1 MVILLT
7 LGFLLT
13 LLLGWE
19 LNERLLERKRLAS
32 QCLETVGETLKW
44 VNPSR
49 THLSHDAG
57 QRRFRRLNLGLLQ
70 DGIDH
75 LKASPLDHRHV
86 IQLFLELQ
94 RTVLRAQWKLDKG
107 KMTDQIW
114 LKDMKDALQAFHA
127 CRRAMKPSPVRLMRT
142 WIGL

>member
-1 MVILLT
+1 MILLLI

-49 THLSHDAG
+49 THLSNDAG

-75 LKASPLDHRHV
+75 LKASPFDHEQV
-86 IQLFLELQ
+86 IQQLLELQ
-94 RTVLRAQWKLDKG
+94 RTVLRLQWKLDKG
-107 KMTDQIW
+107 KMTDRIW
-114 LKDMKDALQAFHA
+114 VKDMEDALQAFYA
-127 CRRAMKPSPVRLMRT
+127 CRRAMKPSPARAMRT
-142 WIGL
+142 WVGL

>member
-1 MVILLT
+1 MIFLLI

-49 THLSHDAG
+49 THLSNDAS

-75 LKASPLDHRHV
+75 LKASPFDHEQV
-86 IQLFLELQ
+86 IQHLLELQ

-107 KMTDQIW
+107 KMTDRIW
-114 LKDMKDALQAFHA
+114 VKDMEEALKAFYA
-127 CRRAMKPSPVRLMRT
+127 CRRAMKPSPVRVMRT
-142 WIGL
+142 WVGL

>member
-1 MVILLT
+1 MVFFLL

-49 THLSHDAG
+49 THLSNDAG

-75 LKASPLDHRHV
+75 LKASPFEHEDAIARLM
-86 IQLFLELQ
+86 ELQ

-107 KMTDQIW
+107 KMTDRLW
-114 LKDMKDALQAFHA
+114 VKDMEDALNSFYA
-127 CRRAMKPSPVRLMRT
+127 CRRALKPSPVRVVRS
-142 WIGL
+142 WVGL